1 MSAMPT
7 GSEGGP
13 TILQEAQGLVYGDR
27 QAAYGHPYD
36 DYTRTARMWEAIL
49 GMQPFT
55 ISPRIAC
62 LMMAAV
68 KISREVN
75 APKRD
80 NLVDLAG
87 YAACAQRCTD
97 RALELEHKP

>member
-1 MSAMPT
+1 MK
-7 GSEGGP
+7 SETDLLP
-13 TILQEAQGLVYGDR
+13 RESVLQEAQRLVYGDR
-27 QAAYGHPYD
+27 QDAYGHPYD

-49 GMQPFT
+49 GLSPYKIT
-55 ISPRIAC
+55 PRIAC

-80 NLVDLAG
+80 NLTDLAG
-87 YAACAQRCTD
+87 YAACAQMCAE
-97 RALELEHKP
+97 RADELDHDP

>member
-1 MSAMPT
+1 MSSQT
-7 GSEGGP
+7 VLE
-13 TILQEAQGLVYGDR
+13 EANALVYGDR
-27 QAAYGHPYD
+27 QANYGHPYD

-49 GMQPFT
+49 GMAPYT
-55 ISPRIAC
+55 ITPRIAC

-75 APKRD
+75 KPKRD

-87 YAACAQRCTD
+87 YAACAHMCTE
-97 RALELEHKP
+97 RAEELEDKP

>member
-1 MSAMPT
+1 MSDQT
-7 GSEGGP
+7 
-13 TILQEAQGLVYGDR
+13 TILQEAQSLVYGDR

-49 GMQPFT
+49 GMRPFT
-55 ISPRIAC
+55 ITPRIAC

-87 YAACAQRCTD
+87 YAACAARCTE
-97 RALELEHKP
+97 RAAELGERP

>member
-1 MSAMPT
+1 MSQ
-7 GSEGGP
+7 S
-13 TILQEAQGLVYGDR
+13 ILEEAQSLVFGDR
-27 QAAYGHPYD
+27 NASYGHPFD

-49 GMQPFT
+49 GMTPYT
-55 ISPRIAC
+55 ITPRIAC

-75 APKRD
+75 KPKRD

-87 YAACAQRCTD
+87 YAACAHLCTE
-97 RALELEHKP
+97 RAEELSERP

>member
-1 MSAMPT
+1 MSA
-7 GSEGGP
+7 EP
-13 TILQEAQGLVYGDR
+13 TILEEAQSLVYGDR
-27 QAAYGHPYD
+27 QASYGHPFD

-49 GMQPFT
+49 GMTPYT
-55 ISPRIAC
+55 ITPRVAC

-75 APKRD
+75 KPKRD

-87 YAACAQRCTD
+87 YAACAQRCTE
-97 RALELEHKP
+97 RAAELEEAA